1 MGIQMQASRKPGN
14 LGFSGL
20 GNPWGD
26 DIEGKF
32 QKGTTGSGGGVIMGI
47 VDKIKEL
54 IDIGEDYDYED
65 EEFEDAEEELTA
77 KAQTV
82 AVGTSAAA
90 ASIAAKPASTVSQG
104 AAASQ
109 RPKLTV
115 HTTKVSELAMEIHVP
130 SNYEQVAR
138 IADDLLANHAA
149 IVNFERVAGNEQQ
162 RIFDFINGVSYVLNC
177 AASRVSPNLM
187 LYVPDGVDVAT
198 AAPKPVKH

>member
-1 MGIQMQASRKPGN
+1 MG
-14 LGFSGL
+14 F
-20 GNPWGD
+20 
-26 DIEGKF
+26 
-32 QKGTTGSGGGVIMGI
+32 

-65 EEFEDAEEELTA
+65 EEFEEVEEESA
-77 KAQTV
+77 VKAQKV
-82 AVGTSAAA
+82 AVGASAAA
-90 ASIAAKPASTVSQG
+90 ASVASKPSSAISQG
-104 AAASQ
+104 AVAAQ

-162 RIFDFINGVSYVLNC
+162 RIFDFINGVSYMLDC
-177 AASRVSPNLM
+177 AAKRVSTNLM
-187 LYVPDGVDVAT
+187 LYVPNGVDVAT
-198 AAPKPVKH
+198 AMAKHQ